1 MVNCERKSGA
11 VVRLAGL
18 LICVLSLLSLIDM
31 GETSLD
37 ELLEISPEKFQEILN
52 VAVRKKKAEQSRD
65 EAISRL
71 LDEARSLTNKEQLEI
86 FKQNLQKA
94 VDEAFRLK
102 TEDKLGMAIVSTLLS
117 DKLLQLQ
124 PVKEMF
130 KFDPLV
136 TQLLHLTESLIGKVL
151 AYILQKE
158 KLYAGDAGDTE
169 RNLNRRSN
177 AQMDLHTEL

>member
-1 MVNCERKSGA
+1 
-11 VVRLAGL
+11 
-18 LICVLSLLSLIDM
+18 
-31 GETSLD
+31 
-37 ELLEISPEKFQEILN
+37 
-52 VAVRKKKAEQSRD
+52 KAEQSRD
-65 EAISRL
+65 EAISGL

-102 TEDKLGMAIVSTLLS
+102 TEDKLGMANLSTPLS
-117 DKLLQLQ
+117 DTLPKILLQLQ
-124 PVKEMF
+124 PLKEML

-158 KLYAGDAGDTE
+158 KVYAGDAGDTE
-169 RNLNRRSN
+169 SNLNRRSN
-177 AQMDLHTEL
+177 AQRDLHTEL